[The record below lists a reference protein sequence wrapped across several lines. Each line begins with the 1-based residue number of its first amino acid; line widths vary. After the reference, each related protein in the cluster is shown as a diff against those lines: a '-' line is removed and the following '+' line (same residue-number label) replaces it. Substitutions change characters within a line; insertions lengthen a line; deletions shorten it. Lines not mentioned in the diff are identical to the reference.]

1 MSAVADEVAAW
12 CQSYVEAF
20 SAFDID
26 AIGGHWIFPALILQ
40 SGRTLAFDSVER
52 FSKNTSGLL
61 GFYEHHG
68 VDRAERDLVDH
79 LVLSPDAVSI
89 TVFDKMIDAAGK
101 TIVTWQAAYV
111 LQSVQGNWRAAVAL
125 ADRELAAWAARG
137 TPLGRV

>member
-1 MSAVADEVAAW
+1 MNAVADEVAAW
-12 CQSYVEAF
+12 CHAYVEAF

-26 AIGGHWIFPALILQ
+26 AIGRHWMFPALILQ
-40 SGRTLAFDSVER
+40 SGRTLAFDSLER

-61 GFYEHHG
+61 GFYERQG

-89 TVFDKMIDAAGK
+89 TVFDKMIDIAGE

-111 LQSVQGNWRAAVAL
+111 LQKVKGNWLAAVAL
-125 ADRELAAWAARG
+125 ADGELAAWAAHG
-137 TPLGRV
+137 TPLGRA